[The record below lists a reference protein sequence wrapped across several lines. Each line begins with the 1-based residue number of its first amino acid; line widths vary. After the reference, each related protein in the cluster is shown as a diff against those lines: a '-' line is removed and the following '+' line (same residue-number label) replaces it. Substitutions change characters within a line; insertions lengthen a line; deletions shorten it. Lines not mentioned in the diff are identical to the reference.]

1 MPQLRPVSGLGW
13 TDESTVDRVPVVGR
27 ELGRAAQQL
36 PGGVIVQGHL
46 TILFH
51 VSARIET
58 LHEG

>member
-1 MPQLRPVSGLGW
+1 ML
-13 TDESTVDRVPVVGR
+13 DRVAVVGR
-27 ELGRAAQQL
+27 ELRRSAQEL
-36 PGGVIVQGHL
+36 TGGVVVQGHL